1 MSKSFVARSGAS
13 SRAKPKWAA
22 ALAGAALCSGALVSA
37 AYAAH
42 TAVVKAACKTDYYKF
57 CPAYKVDTPQMRACM
72 RSAGGNLSQRC
83 IDALAD
89 AGEISRKYHSSN
101 RKK

>member
-1 MSKSFVARSGAS
+1 LRKSCALLIGAGLLLTVGS
-13 SRAKPKWAA
+13 S
-22 ALAGAALCSGALVSA
+22 LASAHSA
-37 AYAAH
+37 A
-42 TAVVKAACKTDYYKF
+42 VKAACKTDYYKF
-57 CPAYKVDTPQMRACM
+57 CPNYKLDTAQIKACM